1 VDAKNVAQ
9 WENSMFTR
17 TRAFVAVLA
26 ICGLGGPAALA
37 VDRTAS
43 SEDAEVYIIS
53 PVDGERVS
61 SPVTI
66 KFGVRG
72 MEIAPAGTEKTHS
85 GHHHLVIDAPLP
97 PFDEPVPA
105 DHNYRHFG
113 KGQTEVTIELG
124 PGNHTLQL
132 LLADHNH
139 IPHEPA
145 VHSGRIIINVK

>member
-1 VDAKNVAQ
+1 
-9 WENSMFTR
+9 MFTR
-17 TRAFVAVLA
+17 TRAFIAVLA

-124 PGNHTLQL
+124 LGNHTLQL

-139 IPHEPA
+139 IPHEPV
-145 VHSGRIIINVK
+145 VHSGRIIITVK